1 MLSRSPREKGYAAL
15 QNWDEAPADVALDK
29 LDAVPSATGPGGS
42 SSDAQ
47 ELEPGCDVPASAVS
61 AEPRPRPKLPFGR
74 IWTRNV
80 VFTLVTTAF
89 LDFHLGAFASL
100 LALFLSTPRAG
111 APSSDGQH
119 DRRRS
124 LVEGLAGGLGMP
136 AAQVGF
142 ATSLLGFLGTFL
154 QLVLYPAVHARLGSL
169 ISFRVFLPFFPV
181 AYVLAPYLAV
191 LPSSTLP
198 PAPAAGLLVWIGIVI
213 VLLLQV
219 VARTFAMPASII
231 LLNNCSPHPSVLG
244 TVHGLGQSVS
254 AGFRTLGP
262 MLGGWWYG
270 AGLEAGRVDAGWWG
284 VAAVAAVG
292 CGSSM
297 LLYEGDGHEIFLPGD

>member
-15 QNWDEAPADVALDK
+15 QTWEEAPADVPLDK
-29 LDAVPSATGPGGS
+29 LDAVPSAPGPSGS
-42 SSDAQ
+42 SSDA
-47 ELEPGCDVPASAVS
+47 PASAVS

-80 VFTLVTTAF
+80 IFTLVTTAF

-111 APSSDGQH
+111 SPPSDDG
-119 DRRRS
+119 RRRS

-142 ATSLLGFLGTFL
+142 ATSLLGVLGTLL

-169 ISFRVFLPFFPV
+169 TSFRVFLPFFPV
-181 AYVLAPYLAV
+181 AYALAPYLSL
-191 LPSSTLP
+191 LPSSTPP
-198 PAPAAGLLVWIGIVI
+198 PAPAGGLLVWIGIVA

-292 CGSSM
+292 CGSSL
-297 LLYEGDGHEIFLPGD
+297 LLYEGNGHEIYLPGD

>member
-1 MLSRSPREKGYAAL
+1 MLSRSPEAMGYDAL
-15 QNWDEAPADVALDK
+15 QTQEAPDVVALDK
-29 LDAVPSATGPGGS
+29 LVAGPSAMGPNGS
-42 SSDAQ
+42 SSEAQ
-47 ELEPGCDVPASAVS
+47 ELEFGRDAPASATS
-61 AEPRPRPKLPFGR
+61 TKPRPRPKLPFGR

-111 APSSDGQH
+111 PSSSDEQH

-124 LVEGLAGGLGMP
+124 LAEGLAGGLGMP

-142 ATSLLGFLGTFL
+142 ASSLLGVLGTLL
-154 QLVLYPAVHARLGSL
+154 QLLLYPSVHARLGTLS
-169 ISFRVFLPFFPV
+169 SFRVFLPFFPV
-181 AYVLAPYLAV
+181 AYFLTPYLAV
-191 LPSSTLP
+191 LPSSTPP
-198 PAPAAGLLVWIGIVI
+198 PAPAAGLLVWLSIVA

-219 VARTFAMPASII
+219 VGRTFAMPAGII

-244 TVHGLGQSVS
+244 TVHGIGQSVS

-292 CGSSM
+292 CFSSM
-297 LLYEGDGHEIFLPGD
+297 WLYEGNGHEIYLPGD